1 MWCSGKSL
9 QNNDLRWMIHTTLNL
24 IHLKS
29 DMKFLRK
36 PCHVDILRDIVRV
49 GFRFNEVG
57 IDKQWEHAQLGIQL
71 EPVAYNCGISLWFRN
86 QKHQ

>member
-36 PCHVDILRDIVRV
+36 PCHVDILIM
-49 GFRFNEVG
+49 
-57 IDKQWEHAQLGIQL
+57 
-71 EPVAYNCGISLWFRN
+71 SLN
-86 QKHQ
+86 